1 MLYTCKDKTTIENF
15 AKISTRHGF
24 LDALILTQIE
34 AKEIVLKVSI
44 LLDSGYYILF
54 LQICY
59 LSKKK
64 KKKNSYKFVG
74 VILPFEI

>member
-1 MLYTCKDKTTIENF
+1 MLYTCKDKTTIGNF

-64 KKKNSYKFVG
+64 KNSYKFVG
-74 VILPFEI
+74 VLLPFEI